1 MCCCVKQWRKLSG
14 EVKVYGTII
23 EQPCSIL
30 NEEINIDF
38 GTMTNKDLFRYNNEY
53 RKFFIELECDVGIN
67 DAVSVRFNST
77 NTSENRQMLNLSA
90 QSQASGVGIKIQDAS
105 GRLLTFG
112 EPSSSKEVIAGM
124 NNLEYIA
131 FVTGRSDSLVLSD
144 IGLGTFEA
152 SATFEIIYD

>member
-1 MCCCVKQWRKLSG
+1 MTMNWKISAVVALSLLSSG
-14 EVKVYGTII
+14 IVNCQT
-23 EQPCSIL
+23 L
-30 NEEINIDF
+30 ATF
-38 GTMTNKDLFRYNNEY
+38 GHPIKDLFRYNNEY
-53 RKFFIELECDVGIN
+53 RKFYIELECDVGIN

-131 FVTGRSDSLVLSD
+131 FVTRRSDSLVLSD